1 MLDCTDSCVEEKIQ
15 NTKEEKTL
23 FILATII
30 SVVFIALGIM
40 IVSL

>member
-1 MLDCTDSCVEEKIQ
+1 MHDCTDSYVEEKIQ
-15 NTKEEKTL
+15 NIKEEKSI

-30 SVVFIALGIM
+30 SIVFIALGIM